1 MIKEQVEVDTRTR
14 ILDIARDLITTQGY
28 GSTSI
33 ADIAE
38 KLGTSKAALYYH
50 FKSKEEILD
59 AILAEPLAALSEL
72 TDRAAADEPGKHA
85 EEVLAAMIDFVA
97 GPSSCL
103 ASFEKDPSVLHQWA
117 QRNNLL
123 DKEKILITSL
133 VGPKPDATK
142 IIRARAALAV
152 VKQGTAA
159 VRASGDGK
167 LRKDERAEI
176 LAAAVRALG

>member
-1 MIKEQVEVDTRTR
+1 MIKEQMEVDTRTR

-38 KLGTSKAALYYH
+38 KLGTSKSALYYH

-72 TDRAAADEPGKHA
+72 TDKAAADQPGKHA

-97 GPSSCL
+97 GPCSCL
-103 ASFEKDPSVLHQWA
+103 AAFEKDPSVLHQWA
-117 QRNNLL
+117 QRNNLM
-123 DKEKILITSL
+123 DKEEILITSL
-133 VGPKPDATK
+133 VGPKPNTPK

-152 VKQGTAA
+152 AKQGTAA
-159 VRASGDGK
+159 ARAMGGGELS
-167 LRKDERAEI
+167 KDARAEI

>member
-1 MIKEQVEVDTRTR
+1 MIKEHAEVDTRTR

-38 KLGTSKAALYYH
+38 KLGTSKSALYYH

-59 AILAEPLAALSEL
+59 AILAEPLAALAEL
-72 TDRAAADEPGKHA
+72 TDKAAADQPGKHA
-85 EEVLAAMIDFVA
+85 EEVLAAMIDFVS
-97 GPSSCL
+97 GPCSCL
-103 ASFEKDPSVLHQWA
+103 AAFENDPSILHQWA

-123 DKEKILITSL
+123 DKEEILITSL
-133 VGPKPDATK
+133 VGPKPNTAK

-152 VKQGTAA
+152 AKQGTTAA
-159 VRASGDGK
+159 LAMGNGVLSKDA
-167 LRKDERAEI
+167 RKEI
-176 LAAAVRALG
+176 LAAAVRSLG